1 MIAKNPSGL
10 TLINENHTFLA
21 YDKGSKENIL
31 FLGSCRMS
39 PLMFYYSN
47 INSNFNIY
55 NIYTPFWGDETKRNN
70 FPIKKIESILKD
82 TKIIIT
88 ETISSYGILNT
99 NHKLNNNFFEIFNAK
114 NIEEFRIPNLHLS
127 IYLYDIVNLLKKPQ
141 EEHRSAFE
149 ESLERL
155 RKSCE
160 TKSFEQLYEFIE
172 NNISEIR
179 MFYTFNHPSKI
190 LSMLTFKIL
199 MSKLGQQI
207 PDNFFQ
213 NAKQYNFLERHCSP
227 ITKKDVEVYNFTF
240 FTKIFDNSIL
250 EQPEF
255 RYIMSPEELEIPE
268 KYLKII

>member
-1 MIAKNPSGL
+1 MAKNPNDL
-10 TLINENHTFLA
+10 TLINEKQTFLA

-47 INSNFNIY
+47 INQNFNIY
-55 NIYTPFWGDETKRNN
+55 NIYTPFWNEEKRNTL
-70 FPIKKIESILKD
+70 PTDKIKSILKN

-99 NHKLNNNFFEIFNAK
+99 NHKLNNNFFEIFNTK
-114 NIEEFRIPNLHLS
+114 NIEEFRIPNLHLA
-127 IYLYDIVNLLKKPQ
+127 IYLHDIINLLKKPKQ
-141 EEHRSAFE
+141 DHYCTFQ
-149 ESLERL
+149 ESLKRL
-155 RKSCE
+155 RTSCE
-160 TKSFEQLYEFIE
+160 SKKFEQLYEFIA
-172 NNISEIR
+172 NYISEIR

-199 MSKLGQQI
+199 MSKLGDKI

-213 NAKQYNFLERHCSP
+213 DVKKYDFLEGHCSP
-227 ITKKDVEVYNFTF
+227 ITKKDVETYNFSF
-240 FTKIFDNSIL
+240 FTKIFDDSIL
-250 EQPEF
+250 EQPDF
-255 RYIMSPEELEIPE
+255 KYKMPPEELEIPE

>member
-1 MIAKNPSGL
+1 MAKNPNDL
-10 TLINENHTFLA
+10 TLINENQTFLA

-55 NIYTPFWGDETKRNN
+55 NIYTPFWGDEAKRNN
-70 FPIKKIESILKD
+70 FPINKIESILKN

-99 NHKLNNNFFEIFNAK
+99 NHKSNNNFFEIFNAK
-114 NIEEFRIPNLHLS
+114 NIEEFSIPNLHLA
-127 IYLYDIVNLLKKPQ
+127 IYLYDIVNLLKKSQ
-141 EEHRSAFE
+141 EEYRSTFE

-160 TKSFEQLYEFIE
+160 TKGFEQLYEFIASH
-172 NNISEIR
+172 ISGIR

-199 MSKLGQQI
+199 MSKLGEKI

-213 NAKQYNFLERHCSP
+213 DVKQYNFLEGHCSP
-227 ITKKDVEVYNFTF
+227 ITKKDIEIYNFSF
-240 FTKIFDNSIL
+240 FTKTFDDSIL
-250 EQPEF
+250 EQPDF
-255 RYIMSPEELEIPE
+255 KYKMSPEELEIPE